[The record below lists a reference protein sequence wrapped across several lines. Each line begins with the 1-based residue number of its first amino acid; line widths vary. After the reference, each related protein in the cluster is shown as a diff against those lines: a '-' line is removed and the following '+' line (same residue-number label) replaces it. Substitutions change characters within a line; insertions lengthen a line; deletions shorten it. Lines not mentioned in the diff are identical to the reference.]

1 MATASPAA
9 TLPLPA
15 FPTSRS
21 PPSATAPRVFGFAF
35 RNLRSR
41 PARSLLALAGLTVAI
56 AGMVGLFSVAA
67 GLNASAEDA
76 FSKVD
81 GLTALQPGA
90 PVPLLSRIPAAWEPT
105 IEAVPGAAVVV
116 TDVWNRVN
124 VIDGETVVSPPRFL
138 LGTDIPDRVRLT
150 GGVYRDA
157 LVAGRFLDASDVGTT
172 RVYCAAGIPEEFGKG
187 VGDTLTLDGVDCE
200 IVGTYEVGSLFLDAA
215 ILMDLGTMRRVTRFD
230 PQTVSN
236 YYVEPAPGTDVGELK
251 ARIRTAL
258 AGETLAEWT
267 PSLAALTGEEPPS
280 AATLFEGLDA
290 LLRGGEAPPAQPAS
304 RSASAAAGGDGDAPV
319 ELRTMDEW
327 VEQFDS
333 FTADLDLFLTI
344 LGATGVLIAVFGV
357 VNTMLMSVSER
368 IIEFGILKANGWSRG
383 DVLKLICAESLILG
397 VAGGLLGALVGWAAT
412 VVLNAWFPDR
422 LNLYAGPGLL
432 SFAVTFSAVVG
443 TLGGL
448 YPALWAMRMQP
459 MDAIRRG

>member
-1 MATASPAA
+1 M
-9 TLPLPA
+9 
-15 FPTSRS
+15 
-21 PPSATAPRVFGFAF
+21 FGFAF

-56 AGMVGLFSVAA
+56 AGMVGLFSVAE

-90 PVPLLSRIPAAWEPT
+90 PVPLLSRIPARWEAT
-105 IEAVPGAAVVV
+105 IEAVPGAEVVV

-138 LGTDIPDRVRLT
+138 LGTDIPDRVRLV

-157 LVAGRFLDASDVGTT
+157 LVAGRFLNASDVGTT

-187 VGDTLTLDGVDCE
+187 VGDVLTLDGVDCE

-236 YYVEPAPGTDVGELK
+236 FYIEPAPGTDVADLK
-251 ARIRTAL
+251 DRIRTAL
-258 AGETLAEWT
+258 AGETLTEWVPT
-267 PSLAALTGEEPPS
+267 LGALTGQPEPT
-280 AATLFEGLDA
+280 AAALFEGLDT
-290 LLRGGEAPPAQPAS
+290 LLRGGEAPAAAPAS
-304 RSASAAAGGDGDAPV
+304 RSQSDADDGDAPV

-368 IIEFGILKANGWSRG
+368 IIEFGILKANGWSKG
-383 DVLKLICAESLILG
+383 DVLRLICSESLILG
-397 VAGGLLGALVGWAAT
+397 VAGGVLGAAVGWAAT
-412 VVLNAWFPDR
+412 VILNAAFPDR
-422 LNLYAGPGLL
+422 LNLYAGPELL
-432 SFAVTFSAVVG
+432 GFAVAFSAVVG

-448 YPALWAMRMQP
+448 YPAVWAMRMQP

>member
-1 MATASPAA
+1 M
-9 TLPLPA
+9 
-15 FPTSRS
+15 
-21 PPSATAPRVFGFAF
+21 FGFAF

-56 AGMVGLFSVAA
+56 AGMVGLFSVAE

-90 PVPLLSRIPAAWEPT
+90 PVPLLSRIPARWEPA
-105 IEAVPGAAVVV
+105 IEAVPGAEVVV

-124 VIDGETVVSPPRFL
+124 VIDGKTIVSPPRFL
-138 LGTDIPDRVRLT
+138 LGTDIPDRVRLK

-157 LVAGRFLDASDVGTT
+157 LKSGRFLSADDVGTT
-172 RVYCAAGIPEEFGKG
+172 NVYCAKGIAEEFEKT
-187 VGDTLTLDGVDCE
+187 VGDVLTLDGTDCR

-230 PQTVSN
+230 PDTVSN
-236 YYVEPAPGTDVGELK
+236 YYIEPAAGTDPEALK
-251 ARIRTAL
+251 DAVRAAL
-258 AGETLAEWT
+258 AGETLTEWV
-267 PSLAALTGEEPPS
+267 PSLSALTGGPEPT
-280 AATLFEGLDA
+280 ATALFDGLDT
-290 LLRGGEAPPAQPAS
+290 LLRGGEAPPAASAS
-304 RSASAAAGGDGDAPV
+304 RSKRPTGEGDAPV

-327 VEQFDS
+327 VEEFDS
-333 FTADLDLFLTI
+333 FTADLDLFLSI

-383 DVLKLICAESLILG
+383 DVLRLICSESLILG
-397 VAGGLLGALVGWAAT
+397 VLGGVLGAAVGWAAT
-412 VVLNAWFPDR
+412 LVLNGWFPDR

-432 SFAVTFSAVVG
+432 GFAVAFSAVVG

-448 YPALWAMRMQP
+448 YPAVWAMRMQP

>member
-1 MATASPAA
+1 M
-9 TLPLPA
+9 
-15 FPTSRS
+15 
-21 PPSATAPRVFGFAF
+21 FGFAF

-90 PVPLLSRIPAAWEPT
+90 PVPLLSRIPARWEAA
-105 IEAVPGAAVVV
+105 IEAVPGAEVVV

-138 LGTDIPDRVRLT
+138 LGTDIPDRARLK

-157 LVAGRFLDASDVGTT
+157 LVDGRFLNASDVGTT
-172 RVYCAAGIPEEFGKG
+172 HVYCAAGIPAEFGKS
-187 VGDTLTLDGVDCE
+187 VGDTLTLDGVPCE

-230 PQTVSN
+230 PDTVSN
-236 YYVEPAPGTDVGELK
+236 FYIEPGDGVGVEDLK
-251 ARIRTAL
+251 ARVRGAL
-258 AGETLAEWT
+258 AGETLTEWAPT
-267 PSLAALTGEEPPS
+267 LSALTGGPEPT
-280 AATLFEGLDA
+280 AAALFDGLDR
-290 LLRGGEAPPAQPAS
+290 LLRGGDPPAAEPPS
-304 RSASAAAGGDGDAPV
+304 RSAASPGGTADGGAPV

-327 VEQFDS
+327 VEEFDS

-368 IIEFGILKANGWSRG
+368 IIEFGILKANGWGRG
-383 DVLKLICAESLILG
+383 DVLRLICSESLILG
-397 VAGGLLGALVGWAAT
+397 VLGGVCGAAVGWLVT
-412 VVLNAWFPDR
+412 VALNAAYPDR

-432 SFAVTFSAVVG
+432 AFSVAFSAVVG

>member
-1 MATASPAA
+1 M
-9 TLPLPA
+9 
-15 FPTSRS
+15 
-21 PPSATAPRVFGFAF
+21 FGFAL

-67 GLNASAEDA
+67 GLNASAKDA

-90 PVPLLSRIPAAWEPT
+90 PVPLLSRIPARWEAT
-105 IEAVPGAAVVV
+105 IEAVPGAEVVV

-124 VIDGETVVSPPRFL
+124 VIDGETIVSPPRFL
-138 LGTDIPDRVRLT
+138 LGTDIPDRARLV

-157 LVAGRFLDASDVGTT
+157 LTAGRFLDASDVGTT
-172 RVYCAAGIPEEFGKG
+172 NIYCAAGIPEDFGKG

-215 ILMDLGTMRRVTRFD
+215 ILMDLGTMRRITRFD

-236 YYVEPAPGTDVGELK
+236 FYIEPSPGTDVAALK
-251 ARIRTAL
+251 DRIRGAL

-267 PSLAALTGEEPPS
+267 PTLAALTGEEPPS
-280 AATLFEGLDA
+280 AATLFEGLDS
-290 LLRGGEAPPAQPAS
+290 LLRGGEPPVSSSSTRNPTGPAE
-304 RSASAAAGGDGDAPV
+304 GDAPV

-383 DVLKLICAESLILG
+383 DVLRLICSESLILG
-397 VAGGLLGALVGWAAT
+397 VAGGVCGAAVGWAAT
-412 VVLNAWFPDR
+412 VLLNAAYPDR

-432 SFAVTFSAVVG
+432 GFAVAFSAVVG

-448 YPALWAMRMQP
+448 YPAVWAMRMQP